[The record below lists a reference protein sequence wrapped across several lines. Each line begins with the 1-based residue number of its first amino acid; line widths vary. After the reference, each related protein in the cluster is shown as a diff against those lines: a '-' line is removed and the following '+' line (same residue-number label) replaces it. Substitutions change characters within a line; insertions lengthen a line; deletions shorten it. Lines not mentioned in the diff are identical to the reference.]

1 MTHTLFVYA
10 NGLRS
15 LVQTTVGGGTPVAL
29 QENCTL
35 LPAST
40 SFGFSRLA
48 VSLLAVTNSGG
59 SETEKGGWVCIPVA
73 HYTST
78 RSLSLAEVSLKMT
91 RIGFNTLITVTY
103 IVLQIRHHT
112 HPSHNIVDHSSIV
125 PAYRSVTLDMVRF
138 VLPYLTLLYAG
149 TNPIVLQLYHALHPR
164 EGRLT

>member
-40 SFGFSRLA
+40 SFGFSSLA

-59 SETEKGGWVCIPVA
+59 SEMEKTEGWVRHVLG
-73 HYTST
+73 HVSD
-78 RSLSLAEVSLKMT
+78 SLPGEA
-91 RIGFNTLITVTY
+91 GVTGMF
-103 IVLQIRHHT
+103 
-112 HPSHNIVDHSSIV
+112 SF
-125 PAYRSVTLDMVRF
+125 VT
-138 VLPYLTLLYAG
+138 
-149 TNPIVLQLYHALHPR
+149 
-164 EGRLT
+164 